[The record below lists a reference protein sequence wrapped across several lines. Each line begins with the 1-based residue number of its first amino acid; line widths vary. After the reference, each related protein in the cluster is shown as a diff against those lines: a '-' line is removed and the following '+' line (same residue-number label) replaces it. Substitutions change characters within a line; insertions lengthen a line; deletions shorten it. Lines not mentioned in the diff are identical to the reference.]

1 MTKTK
6 HEKPQKGNPHRLT
19 VKQHVFPAKSIE
31 RFANPQGIVMVADAL
46 RKHVRPAKL
55 GDLIFCARRAWDQ
68 RAEAGYMRRIEDAF
82 QALADKIID
91 GSVSEIGEAEKL
103 VVNDFYSLWHVRAR
117 RRNLKEQDIQ
127 MKGVTGENLTPDQ
140 AEILESKGI
149 IFLRKGGKLPTRHI
163 NGMQMQILIDRQVE
177 ALAQA
182 QWGIIQ
188 AQEGEFVVPDV
199 PIHSIV
205 PLTPTRCLV
214 SPAPCGMILKKNVA
228 EINRSLIT
236 ASHEY
241 FFARDFSKCP
251 S

>member
-19 VKQHVFPAKSIE
+19 VMQHVFPAKSIE
-31 RFANPQGIVMVADAL
+31 RFADIEGNVVVADAL
-46 RKHVRPAKL
+46 RKHVRPAKP

-68 RAEAGYMRRIEDAF
+68 RAEAGYMRHIESAF

-91 GSVSEIGEAEKL
+91 GVVSEIGEAEKR
-103 VVNDFYSLWHVRAR
+103 VVNDFYSLWYVRAR
-117 RRNLKEQDIQ
+117 RRNLKEQEVQ

-149 IFLRKGGKLPTRHI
+149 IFLREGGKLPTRHI
-163 NGMQMQILIDRQVE
+163 NGMQIQILVGRQAE
-177 ALAQA
+177 ALAEA

-188 AQEGEFVVPDV
+188 AKEGEFVVPDV

-214 SPAPCGMILKKNVA
+214 SPAPCGIILKKNVT
-228 EINRSLIT
+228 EINHSLIT
-236 ASHEY
+236 ACHEY